1 MARYPNKATYR
12 TGVRD
17 SKTGEWKQI
26 DPKDIPQE
34 KINEL
39 CDNFALGAGYARA
52 KQPLWWLVGQAIRD
66 KPGEHRDGILPAFI
80 C

>member
-12 TGVRD
+12 TWVRD
-17 SKTGEWKQI
+17 SKAWEWKQI
-26 DPKDIPQE
+26 VTKDITQE

-52 KQPLWWLVGQAIRD
+52 K
-66 KPGEHRDGILPAFI
+66 
-80 C
+80 

>member
-12 TGVRD
+12 TWVRD

-39 CDNFALGAGYARA
+39 CDNFALGAGYART

>member
-12 TGVRD
+12 TWVRD
-17 SKTGEWKQI
+17 SQTGEWKQI

-39 CDNFALGAGYARA
+39 CDNFALGAGYARV
-52 KQPLWWLVGQAIRD
+52 K
-66 KPGEHRDGILPAFI
+66 
-80 C
+80 

>member
-12 TGVRD
+12 TWVRD

-26 DPKDIPQE
+26 DLKDIPQE

-52 KQPLWWLVGQAIRD
+52 K
-66 KPGEHRDGILPAFI
+66 
-80 C
+80 

>member
-12 TGVRD
+12 TWVRD

-26 DPKDIPQE
+26 DPKEIPQD

-39 CDNFALGAGYARA
+39 CDNFALGAGYARV
-52 KQPLWWLVGQAIRD
+52 K
-66 KPGEHRDGILPAFI
+66 
-80 C
+80 

>member
-1 MARYPNKATYR
+1 MQCGTNYVEVKELCTSTVNNILTGGGVMARYPNKATYR
-12 TGVRD
+12 TWVRD

-52 KQPLWWLVGQAIRD
+52 K
-66 KPGEHRDGILPAFI
+66 
-80 C
+80 

>member
-12 TGVRD
+12 TWVRD

-26 DPKDIPQE
+26 DPKDIPQD

-39 CDNFALGAGYARA
+39 CDNSLWVLDIREQSSHCGGLSD
-52 KQPLWWLVGQAIRD
+52 KQEGDR
-66 KPGEHRDGILPAFI
+66 
-80 C
+80 